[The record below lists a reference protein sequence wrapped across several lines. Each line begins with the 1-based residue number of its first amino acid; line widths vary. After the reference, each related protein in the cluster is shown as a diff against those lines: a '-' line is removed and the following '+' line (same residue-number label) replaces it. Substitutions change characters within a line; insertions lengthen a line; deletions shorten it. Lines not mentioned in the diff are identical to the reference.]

1 MAQYTVAQ
9 AITAVRDL
17 FREPAPG
24 IKVSDTE
31 ITAWLNWAA
40 RNISSV
46 TLCYHAATV
55 NAGTGAL
62 ENHEIVTTVASTYR
76 YTLTAKF
83 IKIHDVVFEPSGAA
97 TAPYGLKRIS
107 PHQFGHGLAKG
118 ETGSSVVPK
127 FYFYFGN
134 SLFIWPSP
142 IGAAN
147 VGAYIHVYGAQSCQ
161 DYSHTDTILQYGIP
175 DRLQPLA
182 IDYALA
188 CCCIKTGQMRRASEL
203 MQNYFAM
210 LDFERKDN
218 YDRKRTP
225 DTRDVVEIPT
235 RNVIVQQ

>member
-1 MAQYTVAQ
+1 MAHYTVAE
-9 AITAVRDL
+9 AITAVRDR
-17 FREPAPG
+17 FNEPAPG
-24 IKVSDTE
+24 IKVTNTE

-46 TLCYHAATV
+46 THCYHATATSS
-55 NAGTGAL
+55 GILTL
-62 ENHEIVTTVASTYR
+62 TETVTTVASTFQYS
-76 YTLTAKF
+76 LTAQF
-83 IKIHDVVFEPSGAA
+83 IRIHDVTFEPAA
-97 TAPYGLKRIS
+97 TTPYGLKRIR
-107 PHQFGHGLAKG
+107 PQHFGHGFVKG
-118 ETGSSVVPK
+118 ETGSAVVPK

-147 VGAYIHVYGAQSCQ
+147 VGAYIKVYGSVSCE
-161 DYSHTDTILQYGIP
+161 DYVHTETADIYGIP

-182 IDYALA
+182 VDYALA

-225 DTRDVVEIPT
+225 DTRDTVEIPT